1 MDMDMLNVYMHD
13 YLLFYQFMSFGIQ
26 NKYECYV
33 GQTRN
38 WQNSKLVR
46 FLFLFG
52 LDDKAPVDDE
62 KVCYVL
68 GNWLFWHPVVH
79 NKTFINESRLD
90 SL

>member
-1 MDMDMLNVYMHD
+1 MATYYFISSCHLEYKINMNAMQDKL
-13 YLLFYQFMSFGIQ
+13 
-26 NKYECYV
+26 K
-33 GQTRN
+33 N